1 MAYEELGNI
10 MLAEVGAEACERGYQ
25 TTDPY
30 EVGWTAVGYGD
41 INGDGTL
48 N

>member
-1 MAYEELGNI
+1 MK
-10 MLAEVGAEACERGYQ
+10 RGYQ